1 MHGKTSTSISVN
13 LSPPQANKS
22 LRSSMKHHAVS
33 QSLIEAPLDIKTEL
47 LSQIKQLTSENEA
60 YKKEISLLSSL
71 KAENTKHK
79 STIQSQEKQ
88 IAILEEKLTLCDTAQ
103 PKNEDELMRKCKEE
117 LETKHKEQLRLASN
131 KLSTMQKDLNEKTA
145 MITSLNATILAH
157 KSTIDS
163 LTKSHSL
170 LEEQIL
176 HRNEIDN
183 SEITSLK
190 EKISALELD
199 IYDKEK
205 QIKDLTEHAHTSSNV
220 NYSSLLSTSV
230 FESNNSNGNV
240 NEYKKKIS
248 KLKHELTEYKKKN
261 EDLQM
266 LCQLKDITIQ
276 KNESEIQNAH
286 DANAKLT
293 LLNTNYENKIQTLSL
308 HVDELQTKIMNQ
320 PYTNKDEVNKL
331 KRDIE
336 LIHKEHEGKIEE
348 MKTKL
353 NENEIEMFK
362 AQSLEK
368 VYKEQLDD
376 KNKEIERKINFIS
389 EIQSCLNNKID
400 ENLRLEKE
408 NKALQDKLNDIN
420 KKYS

>member
-286 DANAKLT
+286 DVNAKLT
-293 LLNTNYENKIQTLSL
+293 LAN
-308 HVDELQTKIMNQ
+308 
-320 PYTNKDEVNKL
+320 
-331 KRDIE
+331 
-336 LIHKEHEGKIEE
+336 
-348 MKTKL
+348 
-353 NENEIEMFK
+353 NEIK
-362 AQSLEK
+362 KCK
-368 VYKEQLDD
+368 VIKHT
-376 KNKEIERKINFIS
+376 
-389 EIQSCLNNKID
+389 
-400 ENLRLEKE
+400 
-408 NKALQDKLNDIN
+408 
-420 KKYS
+420 